1 MYVGEIHALYI
12 VDKIHFLLLL
22 ICVCTILPCDA
33 FLSILFYTLRI
44 VLRCL
49 PKGDGAP
56 IPHLGSKFFLIHLS
70 MEDARIYALFPS
82 TAATTQIFVVIYAC
96 GVCKFP
102 SFFHPTFSFPV
113 PKLRS
118 DPELM
123 CYPCAGCG

>member
-1 MYVGEIHALYI
+1 MCVGEIHALYI
-12 VDKIHFLLLL
+12 VDKIRFLLLL

-44 VLRCL
+44 VLECL

-102 SFFHPTFSFPV
+102 PFFPSNIFFSRPRIE
-113 PKLRS
+113 K
-118 DPELM
+118 
-123 CYPCAGCG
+123 